1 MKNFSIA
8 DKRFITIALG
18 VCAFGISLILAGSIK

>member
-1 MKNFSIA
+1 MKKFSIA
-8 DKRFITIALG
+8 DKRFITMTLG